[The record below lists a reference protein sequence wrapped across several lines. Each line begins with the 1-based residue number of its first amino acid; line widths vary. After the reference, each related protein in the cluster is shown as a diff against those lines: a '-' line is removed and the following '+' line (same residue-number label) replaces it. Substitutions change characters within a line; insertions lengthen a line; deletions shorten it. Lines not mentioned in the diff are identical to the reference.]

1 MDSFYPNIT
10 IFEMIIPTNII
21 YSEYF
26 GGEKRDSNDC
36 LEFVINNNWKI
47 GGIYGVWRVTDTRQR
62 TISPAIFPEMR
73 NVCVVGKNVISNGNY
88 RSDKSASG
96 RINFVRLIS
105 LLPLWQGREP
115 WREVSVGIF
124 HPNFK
129 LSVVYTT
136 RMHAKTAT
144 CPALLFKNF

>member
-73 NVCVVGKNVISNGNY
+73 NVCVVGKNGCH
-88 RSDKSASG
+88 K
-96 RINFVRLIS
+96 
-105 LLPLWQGREP
+105 
-115 WREVSVGIF
+115 
-124 HPNFK
+124 
-129 LSVVYTT
+129 
-136 RMHAKTAT
+136 
-144 CPALLFKNF
+144 